1 LHSKSFIPRC
11 STGLTLLHGDPYAL
25 VLDNI
30 MHSIHMYEI
39 TQNRV
44 ENVFFYNIDTQEPKY
59 FDTVGG
65 DGVVGA
71 AEEELVA
78 GA

>member
-1 LHSKSFIPRC
+1 MATYTPSFLIILC
-11 STGLTLLHGDPYAL
+11 IQYICH
-25 VLDNI
+25 
-30 MHSIHMYEI
+30 EI
-39 TQNRV
+39 TQNHV

-65 DGVVGA
+65 DGVAGA